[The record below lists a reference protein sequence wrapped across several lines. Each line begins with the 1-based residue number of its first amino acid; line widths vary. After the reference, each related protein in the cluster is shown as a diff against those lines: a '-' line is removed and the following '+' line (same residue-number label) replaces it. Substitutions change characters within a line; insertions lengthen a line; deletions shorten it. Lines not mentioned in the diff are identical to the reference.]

1 MTALAA
7 RSMQPISMPSMP
19 SVSFRV
25 PVLPWAISADDERR
39 FKRITQT
46 VLLVSALVFIAMP
59 WLPVHRA
66 DPAKVA
72 ELPAPMARLLIEQAA
87 VQPPPPP
94 VAVKAQPEPTKP
106 VERQPES
113 KRPQPEKSAQR
124 RESAPARVALNK
136 EAPVPEARVPVPD
149 KPPGEVDAARR
160 KAAGIGLLA
169 MKDDLQEL
177 HGAPIAVQMRTDIKQ
192 GPGVG
197 TSTGV
202 GVGAGNEAGLPTRA
216 LITSNAT
223 GGSGGINTASYSKNT
238 GGGGL
243 AGRSTTMVEGAIG
256 GGGGGG
262 AGGGGARGRGD
273 GNGSGV
279 GGSGGHGGG
288 SGPGGSGEGVQRGGS
303 GKASRS
309 IEDVKLVFER
319 NKGAIYAIYNRM
331 LREEPSLQGKVVL
344 KLTIAPSGAAECQ
357 IVSSEL
363 KTPELESKL
372 LARVR
377 QFDFGAKDV
386 AVLII
391 NWPVDFL
398 PS

>member
-1 MTALAA
+1 MSAATLGSGMT
-7 RSMQPISMPSMP
+7 PG
-19 SVSFRV
+19 VSFRV
-25 PVLPWAISADDERR
+25 PVLPWSISTDDERR
-39 FKRITQT
+39 FKRITNT
-46 VLLVSALVFIAMP
+46 VLLTAAAVFIAMP
-59 WLPVHRA
+59 WLPVTQPDRSQ
-66 DPAKVA
+66 PQ
-72 ELPAPMARLLIEQAA
+72 ELPPVLAKLMIEAA
-87 VQPPPPP
+87 KPPPPP
-94 VAVKAQPEPTKP
+94 APVAKLAPEKLVSRPEVALPNKPEPIKAQPRRPEPKKIEAVP
-106 VERQPES
+106 G
-113 KRPQPEKSAQR
+113 
-124 RESAPARVALNK
+124 
-136 EAPVPEARVPVPD
+136 APVPEARVPVPD
-149 KPPGEVDAARR
+149 KPPGEVDLARR

-169 MKDDLQEL
+169 MKDDLAQM
-177 HGAPIAVQMRTDIKQ
+177 HGAPLAVQLKADIKQ

-197 TSTGV
+197 SGTGV
-202 GVGAGNEAGLPTRA
+202 GVGAGDEAGLPARA

-223 GGSGGINTASYSKNT
+223 NGSGGINTASYSRNT

-243 AGRSTTMVEGAIG
+243 AGRSTTMVAGVAG

-262 AGGGGARGRGD
+262 YGGGGVRGRD
-273 GNGSGV
+273 GNGTGNGPG
-279 GGSGGHGGG
+279 GGSGGPGGG
-288 SGPGGSGEGVQRGGS
+288 GNGAVQRGGS

-319 NKGAIYAIYNRM
+319 NKGSIYAIYNRM

-344 KLTIAPSGAAECQ
+344 KLTIAPSGAADCQ

-377 QFDFGAKDV
+377 TFDFGAKDV
-386 AVLII
+386 EVLII